1 MPRETAAVPATAHNL
16 LPRDGEMY
24 FSPDAIASD
33 EAARLY
39 TRLRCEIAFAR
50 PVATVY
56 GRQHTLPRGQ
66 AWFSDGPY
74 KYAGMTLSPAPLPEC
89 LLPLKAIAERIA
101 HGRFNG
107 VLVNLYET
115 GRDYVSWHSDDESKV
130 IGSVI
135 ASLSLGGTRRFLV
148 RRRDDRRVRLAVYLT
163 AGSCL
168 LMAGT
173 MQQHW
178 QHSVPKVSRAE
189 PRINLTF
196 RRVAVAG

>member
-1 MPRETAAVPATAHNL
+1 MPQETAAVPAAARNL
-16 LPRDGEMY
+16 LPSDGEMY
-24 FSPDAIASD
+24 FFPDAIAPD

-39 TRLRCEIAFAR
+39 ARLRREIAFVR
-50 PVATVY
+50 PVETVY
-56 GRQHTLPRGQ
+56 GRQHALPRGQ

-74 KYAGMTLSPAPLPEC
+74 KYAGMTLSPAPMPEC

-101 HGRFNG
+101 HDRFNG

-115 GRDYVSWHSDDESKV
+115 GRDYVSWHSDDETKV
-130 IGSVI
+130 IGPVI
-135 ASLSLGGTRRFLV
+135 ASLSLGGTRRFVV
-148 RRRDDRRVRLAVYLT
+148 RRRDNPRAKVALDLT

-178 QHSVPKVSRAE
+178 QHSVPRVARAE

-196 RRVAVAG
+196 RRVAVGG